1 MTKRNEQGQ
10 LTSDP
15 IGSVA
20 PENGLIDHIRDLDA
34 RIGRIEDNIWPNGD
48 GSGTGR
54 YREGTNWTQISD
66 GTDYP
71 GSYGVG
77 PDKKPFVPFDEL
89 AVGDLVR
96 VIDEHSNVD
105 PDIHKIVG
113 VGPDSVA
120 VDDGK
125 TYTRDHVAKVIPASE
140 V

>member
-77 PDKKPFVPFDEL
+77 PDLV
-89 AVGDLVR
+89 VGDSVR
-96 VIDEHSNVD
+96 VVNDGGDVD
-105 PDIHKIVG
+105 PVVHVVTSVNADRITFEENKAPIV
-113 VGPDSVA
+113 VKRAQVVKVA
-120 VDDGK
+120 
-125 TYTRDHVAKVIPASE
+125 
-140 V
+140 